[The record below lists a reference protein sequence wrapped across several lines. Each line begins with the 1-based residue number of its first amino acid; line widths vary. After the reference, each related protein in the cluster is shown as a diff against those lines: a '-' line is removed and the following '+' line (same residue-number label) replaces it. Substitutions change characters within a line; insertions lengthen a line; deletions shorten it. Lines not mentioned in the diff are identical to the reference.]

1 MVGCLHVAKGPA
13 AELISTA
20 EAGEDS
26 VYLLRPS
33 FAVRFSIDTHL
44 GNRGGEVS
52 RRFRGPSFLTLR
64 GPIQPRRSNCSPV
77 CDASAVSMALYFS
90 RFTSL
95 LAVVTLLVTISLLA
109 TKGLN
114 FAVEFA
120 GGMIIEVH
128 YPEAV
133 TSKSVQDTLVRA
145 GLADA
150 SVKEIIREPSHFVIV
165 FPLREEVLSPQ
176 SGPHVLQQVIAA
188 FSTEQSRVEALRVVI
203 VPPKLGGEVLLFGP
217 VPMILVCVVIMIYPA
232 VRYGWRVGLSVA
244 LTSVRNMVITL
255 GLFLSTYSVFQWDFS
270 LTSMLAMDALAIL
283 ATGAS
288 TVYALRADQWR

>member
-1 MVGCLHVAKGPA
+1 
-13 AELISTA
+13 
-20 EAGEDS
+20 
-26 VYLLRPS
+26 
-33 FAVRFSIDTHL
+33 
-44 GNRGGEVS
+44 
-52 RRFRGPSFLTLR
+52 
-64 GPIQPRRSNCSPV
+64 
-77 CDASAVSMALYFS
+77 MALYFA

-120 GGMIIEVH
+120 GGVIIEVH

-133 TSKSVQDTLVRA
+133 ASKSVQDTLVRA

-176 SGPHVLQQVIAA
+176 SGPHVVQQVIAA
-188 FSTEQSRVEALRVVI
+188 LSTEQSRVEALRVVI
-203 VPPKLGGEVLLFGP
+203 VPPKVGGEVLLFGP

-244 LTSVRNMVITL
+244 LTNVRNMVITL

-283 ATGAS
+283 ATGVG

>member
-1 MVGCLHVAKGPA
+1 
-13 AELISTA
+13 
-20 EAGEDS
+20 
-26 VYLLRPS
+26 
-33 FAVRFSIDTHL
+33 
-44 GNRGGEVS
+44 
-52 RRFRGPSFLTLR
+52 
-64 GPIQPRRSNCSPV
+64 
-77 CDASAVSMALYFS
+77 MALYFS

-176 SGPHVLQQVIAA
+176 SGPHVVQQVIAA
-188 FSTEQSRVEALRVVI
+188 LSTEQSRVEALRVVI
-203 VPPKLGGEVLLFGP
+203 VPPKVGGEVLLFGP

-244 LTSVRNMVITL
+244 LTSVGNMVITL
-255 GLFLSTYSVFQWDFS
+255 GLFLSTYSVLQWDFS
-270 LTSMLAMDALAIL
+270 LTSMLAMNALAIL
-283 ATGAS
+283 ATGVG

>member
-1 MVGCLHVAKGPA
+1 
-13 AELISTA
+13 
-20 EAGEDS
+20 
-26 VYLLRPS
+26 
-33 FAVRFSIDTHL
+33 
-44 GNRGGEVS
+44 
-52 RRFRGPSFLTLR
+52 
-64 GPIQPRRSNCSPV
+64 
-77 CDASAVSMALYFS
+77 MALYFA

-133 TSKSVQDTLVRA
+133 ASKSVQDTLVRA

-176 SGPHVLQQVIAA
+176 SGPHVVQQVIAA
-188 FSTEQSRVEALRVVI
+188 LSTEQSRVEALRVVI

>member
-1 MVGCLHVAKGPA
+1 
-13 AELISTA
+13 
-20 EAGEDS
+20 
-26 VYLLRPS
+26 
-33 FAVRFSIDTHL
+33 
-44 GNRGGEVS
+44 
-52 RRFRGPSFLTLR
+52 
-64 GPIQPRRSNCSPV
+64 
-77 CDASAVSMALYFS
+77 MALYFS

>member
-1 MVGCLHVAKGPA
+1 
-13 AELISTA
+13 
-20 EAGEDS
+20 
-26 VYLLRPS
+26 
-33 FAVRFSIDTHL
+33 
-44 GNRGGEVS
+44 
-52 RRFRGPSFLTLR
+52 
-64 GPIQPRRSNCSPV
+64 
-77 CDASAVSMALYFS
+77 MALYFS

-133 TSKSVQDTLVRA
+133 ASKSVQDTLVRA

-176 SGPHVLQQVIAA
+176 SGPHVVQQVIAA
-188 FSTEQSRVEALRVVI
+188 LSTEQSRVEALRVVI
-203 VPPKLGGEVLLFGP
+203 VPPKVRGEVRLFGP

-244 LTSVRNMVITL
+244 LTSVRNMLITL